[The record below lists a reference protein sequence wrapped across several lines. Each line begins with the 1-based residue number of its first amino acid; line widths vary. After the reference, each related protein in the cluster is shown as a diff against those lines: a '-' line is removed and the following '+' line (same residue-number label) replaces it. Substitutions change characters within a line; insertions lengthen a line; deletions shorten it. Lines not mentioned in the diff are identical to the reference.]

1 MRAGKLRRRVD
12 IQRPHYEQDTVTGEM
27 VKTWVDVWTRVPASV
42 EPLSARE
49 FVAAAA
55 MQSAVT
61 ARIVIRYR
69 AGVDSTMRIVERS
82 KIYNIEGVL
91 ADTDS
96 GLEHLTLP
104 CSEGVSDG

>member
-12 IQRPHYEQDTVTGEM
+12 IQRPHFEQDASTGEM
-27 VKTWVDVWTRVPASV
+27 VKTWVDVWTRVPASI
-42 EPLSARE
+42 EPISARE

-55 MQSAVT
+55 TQSAVS

-69 AGVDSTMRIVERS
+69 SGVDSTMRILDRS

-91 ADTDS
+91 SDTDS

-104 CSEGVSDG
+104 CSEGVKDG